1 MKFRKKPVVI
11 DAFQMT
17 EARRMD
23 NSDWPNWL
31 NSAWNEERDQEG
43 SLQRADM
50 TAVLPDML
58 EIVTLEGNHKVSWG
72 DYIIRGVQGE
82 LYPCK
87 PEIFVATYEP
97 VGYIDPA
104 EVLEAASMWKGPG
117 ETPHR
122 YSPDYMAQ
130 GDCRVCGHHRE
141 AHQSAPDAV
150 ARLWHAAR
158 LGLDMARANDLTNT
172 AETIMEAMNAVEC
185 PCKGSDE
192 MCPCQNRRT
201 APDAV
206 ARLVEAATVLGPWIS
221 ASLSDPH
228 THAGEDYTRDADA
241 FLVALAAMEASHDR
255 T

>member
-31 NSAWNEERDQEG
+31 NSAWNEERDQVG

-97 VGYIDPA
+97 VGDIDPA
-104 EVLEAASMWKGPG
+104 EGADQDG
-117 ETPHR
+117 EGG
-122 YSPDYMAQ
+122 
-130 GDCRVCGHHRE
+130 GDGLL
-141 AHQSAPDAV
+141 
-150 ARLWHAAR
+150 RLCLR
-158 LGLDMARANDLTNT
+158 
-172 AETIMEAMNAVEC
+172 
-185 PCKGSDE
+185 
-192 MCPCQNRRT
+192 
-201 APDAV
+201 
-206 ARLVEAATVLGPWIS
+206 
-221 ASLSDPH
+221 
-228 THAGEDYTRDADA
+228 
-241 FLVALAAMEASHDR
+241 
-255 T
+255 

>member
-58 EIVTLEGNHKVSWG
+58 EIVTREGNHKVSWG

-117 ETPHR
+117 ETPHP
-122 YSPDYMAQ
+122 YYPDYMAQ
-130 GDCRVCGHHRE
+130 GDCQICGHPRE

-150 ARLWHAAR
+150 ARLVEAAQTVMWRARHSETEEWQHFNRRPSWREVQPLYAHPPQPSASVVEALRELVAACEAYPVNIPRADAALDNAHAA
-158 LGLDMARANDLTNT
+158 LRAL
-172 AETIMEAMNAVEC
+172 
-185 PCKGSDE
+185 KGSD
-192 MCPCQNRRT
+192 Q
-201 APDAV
+201 
-206 ARLVEAATVLGPWIS
+206 
-221 ASLSDPH
+221 
-228 THAGEDYTRDADA
+228 
-241 FLVALAAMEASHDR
+241 
-255 T
+255 

>member
-31 NSAWNEERDQEG
+31 NSAWNKGRDQVG

-50 TAVLPDML
+50 TAVLPDTL

-97 VGYIDPA
+97 VGAIDPA
-104 EVLEAASMWKGPG
+104 EVLAKVGPRCAECDCDDGNCTWIASGPADECDEG
-117 ETPHR
+117 ILPC
-122 YSPDYMAQ
+122 PF
-130 GDCRVCGHHRE
+130 CG
-141 AHQSAPDAV
+141 
-150 ARLWHAAR
+150 
-158 LGLDMARANDLTNT
+158 GL
-172 AETIMEAMNAVEC
+172 AEIVEI
-185 PCKGSDE
+185 DE
-192 MCPCQNRRT
+192 
-201 APDAV
+201 
-206 ARLVEAATVLGPWIS
+206 G
-221 ASLSDPH
+221 
-228 THAGEDYTRDADA
+228 
-241 FLVALAAMEASHDR
+241 
-255 T
+255 

>member
-31 NSAWNEERDQEG
+31 NSAWNKGRDQVG

-50 TAVLPDML
+50 TADLPDTL

-97 VGYIDPA
+97 VGAIDPA
-104 EVLEAASMWKGPG
+104 EVLPAEEPVPVAWGESYDGGAFFNTVSLTKTKHHTYPLYAHPPQPRETVAEADQFDRADWFW
-117 ETPHR
+117 R
-122 YSPDYMAQ
+122 DLDPDDS
-130 GDCRVCGHHRE
+130 GDCPGNALQFH
-141 AHQSAPDAV
+141 P
-150 ARLWHAAR
+150 
-158 LGLDMARANDLTNT
+158 DLTVSLIHSSYRGPCRWVFR
-172 AETIMEAMNAVEC
+172 AEVLDPDSNDTEVLHFDKRDEAMAAAQERAAALHAL
-185 PCKGSDE
+185 KGE
-192 MCPCQNRRT
+192 GRN
-201 APDAV
+201 
-206 ARLVEAATVLGPWIS
+206 
-221 ASLSDPH
+221 
-228 THAGEDYTRDADA
+228 
-241 FLVALAAMEASHDR
+241 
-255 T
+255 